1 MNVRQFN
8 WEDRTVTISWN
19 ALEMTFLERHGPN
32 AHHPQGG
39 EGDYSAEELQE
50 IYNTWCSVLE
60 NGSYQSNANA
70 KDMLSFISG
79 NLASTISKMGG
90 SRPSRHTNIA
100 SEIQQLEDDSPFSR

>member
-19 ALEMTFLERHGPN
+19 ALEMTFLERHGPS
-32 AHHPQGG
+32 AHYPTDG
-39 EGDYSAEELQE
+39 EDDYSAEDLQE

-60 NGSYQSNANA
+60 NGAYQSNANA
-70 KDMLSFISG
+70 KDMLSFVSG
-79 NLASTISKMGG
+79 DLANNISKMAG

-100 SEIQQLEDDSPFSR
+100 SEIHQL